1 MQIYEYGKIGEA
13 VRAKI
18 ESTKQSIQGGI
29 SSSES
34 FSDILRGYMTVEKDE
49 KKVVSA
55 TGNYGNSSSAASS
68 ISGSTL
74 LYALQNSDEDTT
86 ASAVLNMLGYSDYS
100 SNGTTQ
106 LKTAAESLS
115 DSAAMLISL
124 NETGTKNVT
133 AVSEFVTDYNNL
145 VTRLSAESNSSAYLY
160 RTAFSAA
167 LTASEDKLAAAG
179 VTHDNGYISYDG
191 KTESAL
197 PDDFLTSVVSAAST
211 VSAYAGSVT
220 DGNEETDNGLT
231 DYYTSLI
238 GTMM

>member
-1 MQIYEYGKIGEA
+1 MRIYEYGKIGEA

-18 ESTKQSIQGGI
+18 ENTKQSVQGGT

-34 FSDILRGYMTVEKDE
+34 FSDILHGYMTVETSQ

-55 TGNYGNSSSAASS
+55 TGNYGSSPSGASS

-74 LYALQNSDEDTT
+74 LYALQNSEEDTT
-86 ASAVLNMLGYSDYS
+86 ASAVLNMLGFSDYS
-100 SNGTTQ
+100 SGGTAQ
-106 LKTAAESLS
+106 LKTAADDLS

-124 NETGTKNVT
+124 NETGTENIT
-133 AVSEFVTDYNNL
+133 AISDFVADYNNL
-145 VTRLSAESNSSAYLY
+145 VTRLSAESNSSSYLY
-160 RTAFSAA
+160 KTAFSA
-167 LTASEDKLAAAG
+167 SLAAAADKLEEAG
-179 VTHDNGYISYDG
+179 ISQDNGYISYNG
-191 KTESAL
+191 TTGARL

-211 VSAYAGSVT
+211 VSAYASSVIT
-220 DGNEETDNGLT
+220 DGEENDNGLT

>member
-1 MQIYEYGKIGEA
+1 MRIYEYGKIGEA

-18 ESTKQSIQGGI
+18 ESTKQSIQGGT

-34 FSDILRGYMTVEKDE
+34 FSDILRGYMTVESSE

-55 TGNYGNSSSAASS
+55 TGNYGSSSSAASS
-68 ISGSTL
+68 INGSTL

-86 ASAVLNMLGYSDYS
+86 ASAVLNMLGFSDYS
-100 SNGTTQ
+100 SSGTTQ
-106 LKTAAESLS
+106 LKTAADSLT

-124 NETGTKNVT
+124 NETGTHNT
-133 AVSEFVTDYNNL
+133 MAVSEFVDDYNKL
-145 VTRLSAESNSSAYLY
+145 VTKLSAESNSSAYLY

-167 LTASEDKLAAAG
+167 LTAAEDKLAAAG
-179 VTHDNGYISYDG
+179 ITHDNGYISYDG
-191 KTESAL
+191 RTGGAV

-220 DGNEETDNGLT
+220 NENEETDNGLT
-231 DYYTSLI
+231 DYYNTLI

>member
-18 ESTKQSIQGGI
+18 QNTKQSIQGGV

-34 FSDILRGYMTVEKDE
+34 FSDILRGYMTVEKQE

-55 TGNYGNSSSAASS
+55 TGNYDNSTPASA
-68 ISGSTL
+68 INGSTL

-86 ASAVLNMLGYSDYS
+86 ASTVLNMLGFTGFSDS
-100 SNGTTQ
+100 SSTQ

-124 NETGTKNVT
+124 NETGTHNVS
-133 AVSEFVTDYNNL
+133 AVSDFVTDYNNL

-167 LTASEDKLAAAG
+167 LTAAADKLSAAG
-179 VTHDNGYISYDG
+179 ITQDNGYISYNAQSG
-191 KTESAL
+191 GSI
-197 PDDFLTSVVSAAST
+197 PDDFLASVVSAANT
-211 VSAYAGSVT
+211 VSVYANSVVT
-220 DGNEETDNGLT
+220 DGEEVDNGVS
-231 DYYTSLI
+231 DYYNTLI

>member
-1 MQIYEYGKIGEA
+1 MQIYEYGKIAEA

-18 ESTKQSIQGGI
+18 ENTKQFIQGDI

-34 FSDILRGYMTVEKDE
+34 FSDILRGYMTVESSE

-55 TGNYGNSSSAASS
+55 TGNYNNSSSVANA

-86 ASAVLNMLGYSDYS
+86 ASAVLNMLGFSDYS
-100 SNGTTQ
+100 SSGTTQ
-106 LKTAAESLS
+106 LKTAADNLS

-124 NETGTKNVT
+124 NETGTENVS
-133 AVSEFVTDYNNL
+133 AVSDFVTDYNNL

-167 LTASEDKLAAAG
+167 LTAAGDKLASAG
-179 VTHDNGYISYDG
+179 ITYDNGYISYDG
-191 KTESAL
+191 ATGGSL

-211 VSAYAGSVT
+211 VSAYASSVT
-220 DGNEETDNGLT
+220 ADSEETDNGLT
-231 DYYTSLI
+231 DYYTALI

>member
-18 ESTKQSIQGGI
+18 ESTKQSIQGGV

-34 FSDILRGYMTVEKDE
+34 FSDILRGYMTVEKQE

-55 TGNYGNSSSAASS
+55 TGNYGNSSPAHS
-68 ISGSTL
+68 INGTTL

-86 ASAVLNMLGYSDYS
+86 ASTVLNMLGFSDYS
-100 SNGTTQ
+100 NTSATQ
-106 LKTAAESLS
+106 LKSAADSLS
-115 DSAAMLISL
+115 DSASMLITL
-124 NETGTKNVT
+124 NDTDTHNVS
-133 AVSEFVTDYNNL
+133 AISDFVSKYNSL

-160 RTAFSAA
+160 RTAFSSALSAA
-167 LTASEDKLAAAG
+167 ADKLSEAG
-179 VTHDNGYISYDG
+179 ITQNNGYISYNGQDSG
-191 KTESAL
+191 KI

-211 VSAYAGSVT
+211 VSVYAGSVT
-220 DGNEETDNGLT
+220 ADNGEELDNGVS
-231 DYYTSLI
+231 DYYTTLI

>member
-1 MQIYEYGKIGEA
+1 MHIYEYGKIGEA

-18 ESTKQSIQGGI
+18 ESTKQSIQGGA

-34 FSDILRGYMTVEKDE
+34 FSDILRGYMTVESSE

-55 TGNYGNSSSAASS
+55 TGNYGNSSSIPSS

-74 LYALQNSDEDTT
+74 LYALQNSEEDST
-86 ASAVLNMLGYSDYS
+86 ASAVLNMLGFSDYS
-100 SNGTTQ
+100 NNSTTR

-124 NETGTKNVT
+124 NETGTHNVS
-133 AVSEFVTDYNNL
+133 AISEFVTDYNNL
-145 VTRLSAESNSSAYLY
+145 VTGLSAESNSSAYLY

-167 LTASEDKLAAAG
+167 LTATEEKLAAAG
-179 VTHDNGYISYDG
+179 ITQDNGYISYNG
-191 KTESAL
+191 ETGSAL
-197 PDDFLTSVVSAAST
+197 PDDFLTSVVSAASA

-220 DGNEETDNGLT
+220 NENEETDNGLT
-231 DYYTSLI
+231 DYYTTLM